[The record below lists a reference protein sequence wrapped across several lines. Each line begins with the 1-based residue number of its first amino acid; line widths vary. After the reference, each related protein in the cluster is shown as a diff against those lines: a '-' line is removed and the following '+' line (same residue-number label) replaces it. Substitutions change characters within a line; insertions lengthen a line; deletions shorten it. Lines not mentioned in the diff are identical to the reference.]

1 MLPRD
6 RSSVRSGG
14 VASGVVSIACDHS
27 PALFLTEIRHAAF
40 NDFLF
45 PFVQERPANSAS
57 AEVSHVLIAAEAI
70 DRFLDDAVVAAKH
83 RAVAR
88 QKEFGIVLADALERA
103 DEVGDVGAMMG
114 VDHADAA

>member
-1 MLPRD
+1 MLPCD

-14 VASGVVSIACDHS
+14 VASRSGQHRLR
-27 PALFLTEIRHAAF
+27 PLTPHQPLFLAEIRHAAF

-103 DEVGDVGAMMG
+103 DEVGDVGAMM
-114 VDHADAA
+114 

>member
-70 DRFLDDAVVAAKH
+70 DRFLESINPTMIHGTGSD
-83 RAVAR
+83 RP
-88 QKEFGIVLADALERA
+88 GIPGMSPAGPTPIPELLPDSPGTIVSRS
-103 DEVGDVGAMMG
+103 
-114 VDHADAA
+114 